1 MTQVDFYV
9 LEPTGGGS
17 RQTLACRIA
26 EKAWSQGHRVLVHCA
41 SAEEARQVDR
51 LLWTFRDQSFVPH
64 GLLGEADVALNP
76 VLVTHGG
83 EAGEEHDVLVNLAPA
98 TPVCFSRFA
107 RVAEPVDNDPEA
119 RAASR
124 ERFKFYRDRGYQ
136 PTTHNVG

>member
-9 LEPTGGGS
+9 LEPAAGGS
-17 RQTLACRIA
+17 RHALACRIV

-51 LLWTFRDQSFVPH
+51 LLWTHRDQSFVPH
-64 GLLGEADVALNP
+64 GLLGAADPALNP
-76 VLVTHGG
+76 VLVAHGG

-98 TPVCFSRFA
+98 APVCFSRFT

-119 RAASR
+119 RAAGR

-136 PTTHNVG
+136 PTTHPIS